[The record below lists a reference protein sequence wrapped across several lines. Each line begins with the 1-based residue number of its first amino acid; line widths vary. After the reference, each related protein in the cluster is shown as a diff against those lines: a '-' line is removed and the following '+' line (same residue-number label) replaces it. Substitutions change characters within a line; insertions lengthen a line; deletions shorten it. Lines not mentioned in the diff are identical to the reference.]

1 MKRCPACSQ
10 TYTDDELSFCIN
22 DGTALVRMGTS
33 DPQATIMSAPPPPP
47 QSYNDAGQSG
57 WTDPPGYS
65 PPQAW
70 NAPGAWQPP
79 PAPQSM
85 QGVPPPTGMAQVGR
99 QQPQM
104 SLGIASL
111 ICGVLSITLGLI
123 TCTGPVLALVALI
136 LGIVALVQIKND
148 PQRFGGKGFAIGG
161 IALAAL
167 WGVFIFFWL
176 LLMVLGSLGR

>member
-1 MKRCPACSQ
+1 
-10 TYTDDELSFCIN
+10 
-22 DGTALVRMGTS
+22 
-33 DPQATIMSAPPPPP
+33 
-47 QSYNDAGQSG
+47 
-57 WTDPPGYS
+57 
-65 PPQAW
+65 
-70 NAPGAWQPP
+70 
-79 PAPQSM
+79 M